1 MEEEATVAKTL
12 DDLLRER
19 PGNSAAQARHRRRM
33 LGAVRR
39 HQLAEL
45 RAIWRTPPFD
55 ADQER

>member
-1 MEEEATVAKTL
+1 MAKTL

>member
-1 MEEEATVAKTL
+1 MAKTL

-19 PGNSAAQARHRRRM
+19 PGNPVAQARHRLRM

-39 HQLAEL
+39 HQMAEL
-45 RAIWRTPPFD
+45 RAIWRTPSIESN